1 MLPMK
6 FHKSGLLAIVA
17 VAMTAMGLAAADS
30 PTTLVGLS
38 GNNTLVLFGSSN
50 PGKISSIKVSGVS
63 GTLLG
68 IDLRPANGQLYGV
81 SDTHDL
87 YTIDPTTGIATHA
100 STLSVAFKGGPRSGM
115 DFNPQADRLRLNGAN
130 AQNLRINVDLG
141 ATATDGALTYASRD
155 RNAGKSPSVSATAY
169 TNSIA
174 GTDSTKTF
182 DIDSNLDVL
191 VLQEPPNEGVLV
203 TVGSLGV
210 DFEPLSG
217 FDIVTNRG
225 INTAFAASGSTLYTI
240 NLSTGAATK
249 LGTIGNN
256 KVNILSLSAV
266 NLAGPMGSQ

>member
-1 MLPMK
+1 MLPMIL
-6 FHKSGLLAIVA
+6 KSGLLAVVA
-17 VAMTAMGLAAADS
+17 VAAAAMGLAAADS

-38 GNNTLVLFGSSN
+38 SDNTLVLFGSSS
-50 PGKISSIKVSGVS
+50 PGKISRIKVSGVN

-87 YTIDPTTGIATHA
+87 YTIDPATGVATRA
-100 STLSVAFKGGPRSGM
+100 SSLSVAFKGGARSGV

-141 ATATDGALTYASRD
+141 ATATDGTLAYASRD
-155 RNAGKSPSVSATAY
+155 RNAGKQPSVSATAY
-169 TNSIA
+169 TNSVASA
-174 GTDSTKTF
+174 GSTKTF

-225 INTAFAASGSTLYTI
+225 TNTAFAASGSTLYTI

-256 KVNILSLSAV
+256 KVSILSLSAI
-266 NLAGPMGSQ
+266 NMANPTGS